1 MDASTP
7 ARSSA
12 VEQFAALPAPIQEH
26 LVTIGRTAAGL
37 SPAEKGEAMSAFV
50 SLAMFAATLGGD
62 NLTGAAE
69 LAASMAHVLKQAD
82 LLSGSAAIGG
92 Y

>member
-1 MDASTP
+1 MTTTT
-7 ARSSA
+7 
-12 VEQFAALPAPIQEH
+12 EQFAALPEPIQEH
-26 LVTIGRTAAGL
+26 LLTIGRTAAGL
-37 SPAEKGEAMSAFV
+37 SAAEKGEAISAFV

-69 LAASMAHVLKQAD
+69 LATALAHVVKQAD